1 MSTVIFL
8 TSLSLDLISIDE
20 VVDLAMHAT
29 VIIIA
34 CEELVVKRARHLF
47 IIRLV
52 LFHICVTIASTVN
65 DEPVR
70 QIIMTLQYNVSIF
83 VYLVGIEGESVIF
96 WTDHVV
102 ICCVCLVFA

>member
-20 VVDLAMHAT
+20 VVDLAVHAT

-34 CEELVVKRARHLF
+34 SEELVVKRARHLF

-52 LFHICVTIASTVN
+52 LFHICVAIASTI
-65 DEPVR
+65 DR
-70 QIIMTLQYNVSIF
+70 
-83 VYLVGIEGESVIF
+83 
-96 WTDHVV
+96 
-102 ICCVCLVFA
+102 